1 MMNITEEI
9 IKAIAGDV
17 AWKQNALHEAIDVG
31 YEIRVFKN
39 EEPVLLKDGE
49 VAFSDNGIIGIL
61 KLREGKLQA
70 ILKAEKKS

>member
-1 MMNITEEI
+1 MNESI
-9 IKAIAGDV
+9 IKAITGDV
-17 AWKQNALHEAIDVG
+17 TWKQKALHEALDKG

-70 ILKAEKKS
+70 ILKAEKKN